1 MTDLFHAADRA
12 DHHAAR
18 LLLPHLAADGAI
30 SRRLIN
36 DIMNTAFGGSDG
48 RWTQRTSFEVL
59 EHALA
64 LHLRSSGQGLNS
76 LLKSAAWSHF
86 RAAPDPDG
94 AERGATRL
102 AAIFNASRHRRRR
115 GPAYGR
121 PAR

>member
-36 DIMNTAFGGSDG
+36 DIMVTAFGGSDADG

-64 LHLRSSGQGLNS
+64 LHLRSSG
-76 LLKSAAWSHF
+76 
-86 RAAPDPDG
+86 
-94 AERGATRL
+94 
-102 AAIFNASRHRRRR
+102 
-115 GPAYGR
+115 
-121 PAR
+121 